1 LDKPDATAIAMI
13 VVVRLTLMGVVYAV
27 EDVVGVLPSVVK

>member
-1 LDKPDATAIAMI
+1 
-13 VVVRLTLMGVVYAV
+13 VVRLTLMGVVYAV